1 MLGRVIN
8 RLEESILC
16 VLLVTMTLLVFVE
29 TLLRFGFNTG
39 LLWAEEAT
47 LYLSA
52 WMVLFGASYG
62 VKVNAHIGVDAFVK
76 LLPDVPRRAVGFI
89 AVLCC
94 LTYCGIFI
102 YGSWIYLSKMHK
114 IGIELNDI
122 PVEKWMAQ
130 SILLIGFVLLV
141 IRFLELLWNIIRGE
155 SKGFEFVD
163 EAKESMHLADELK
176 QNSPV
181 DTSSENST
189 PENKNT
195 TTGDRS

>member
-16 VLLVTMTLLVFVE
+16 LLLVSMTLLVFFE
-29 TLLRFGFNTG
+29 TVLRFGFNTG

-62 VKVNAHIGVDAFVK
+62 IKVKAHIGVDAFVK
-76 LLPDVPRRAVGFI
+76 RLPDMPRRIVGFV
-89 AVLCC
+89 AVICC
-94 LTYCGIFI
+94 LIYCGIFI
-102 YGSWIYLSKMHK
+102 YGSWIYLSKMYK
-114 IGIELNDI
+114 IGIKLNDI
-122 PVEKWMAQ
+122 PVEKWIAQ
-130 SILLIGFVLLV
+130 SILLIGFILLV
-141 IRFLELLWNIIRGE
+141 IRFLELLWKMTLGE

-163 EAKESMHLADELK
+163 EAKESMHLVNELN
-176 QNSPV
+176 Q
-181 DTSSENST
+181 SS
-189 PENKNT
+189 PENTNI

>member
-1 MLGRVIN
+1 MTKQGLITLGRVIN

-16 VLLVTMTLLVFVE
+16 ILLVAMTLLVFFE

-47 LYLSA
+47 LYLGA

-76 LLPDVPRRAVGFI
+76 LLPDGPRRGAGFI
-89 AVLCC
+89 AVLGC
-94 LTYCGIFI
+94 LVYCGIFI
-102 YGSWIYLSKMHK
+102 YGAWVYLTKMHL

-122 PVEKWMAQ
+122 PLEKWIAQ
-130 SILLIGFVLLV
+130 SILLIGFVLLG
-141 IRFLELLWNIIRGE
+141 IRFLQLLWKIIKNE

-163 EAKESMHLADELK
+163 EAQESMHLADELK
-176 QNSPV
+176 EDSSSNAQAP
-181 DTSSENST
+181 TS
-189 PENKNT
+189 
-195 TTGDRS
+195 GDRS